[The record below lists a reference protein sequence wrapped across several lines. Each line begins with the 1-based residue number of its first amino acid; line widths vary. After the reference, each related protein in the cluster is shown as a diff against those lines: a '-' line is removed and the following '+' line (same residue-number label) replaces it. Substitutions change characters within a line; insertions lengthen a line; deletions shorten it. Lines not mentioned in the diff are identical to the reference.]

1 MMSLAFPDVDVNG
14 SGAIPTQFYGGP
26 GERTPPSGTHSAQHT
41 PQRHQANLM
50 FPSQLE
56 YNSSLHPETAQ
67 MFQTITSTLN
77 EIQVKLSTIQN
88 QYTQQD
94 AHLKILENSLEKISD
109 QGKGVSRPTVKSRK
123 VPVD

>member
-1 MMSLAFPDVDVNG
+1 
-14 SGAIPTQFYGGP
+14 
-26 GERTPPSGTHSAQHT
+26 
-41 PQRHQANLM
+41 M

-77 EIQVKLSTIQN
+77 KIQAKLSTIQN

-94 AHLKILENSLEKISD
+94 AQLKKLENSLEKISD
-109 QGKGVSRPTVKSRK
+109 QGKGACVKAYCQVKKKSLWIECKLYIQCEQLLYNLAHACISGLRMQH
-123 VPVD
+123 PCNP